1 MVNGKIDILQ
11 EISDDHTLHVSFYN
25 LDAGQYK
32 KYFIEKNVTNLCT
45 SFTTDILIKDTIK
58 DFAAHTDPKIEPEK
72 CPWPTGVIDVK
83 NFLPLDSALPPVIS
97 KSSENWKAEFRLA
110 KNNEFQGGFTAY
122 FFVRNNDTLMSMG
135 R

>member
-1 MVNGKIDILQ
+1 MVDGKIDILQ

-32 KYFIEKNVTNLCT
+32 KYFIEKNFTNLCT
-45 SFTTDILIKDTIK
+45 SLTTDILIKDTIK
-58 DFAAHTDPKIEPEK
+58 DLFAHTESKIEPEK
-72 CPWPTGVIDVK
+72 CPWPSGVIDVK
-83 NFLPLDSALPPVIS
+83 NYFPEDSALPPVIS
-97 KSSENWKAEFRLA
+97 MSSENWKVEFQFA

-122 FFVRNNDTLMSMG
+122 VFVRNNDTLLTMG